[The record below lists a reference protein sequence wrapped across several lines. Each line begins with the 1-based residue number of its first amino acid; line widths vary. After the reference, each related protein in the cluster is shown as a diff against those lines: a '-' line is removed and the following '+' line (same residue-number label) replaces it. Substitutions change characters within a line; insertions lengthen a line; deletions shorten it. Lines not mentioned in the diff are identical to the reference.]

1 MSQQEE
7 HSKQFSSDRRTFLKN
22 SSLTTAGIAVGAS
35 AFSLIGCTEATKNAS
50 STALSGTAITDI
62 CFMNARDLSAAILSK
77 KLSAVQVMNAF
88 YDRIEKVNPIVNALV
103 SLLKREDAIALAQ
116 KADEEL
122 ASGKKVGKLHGFP
135 WCIKDMED
143 AKGFP
148 TTKGCIVYK
157 DYYPEKDDILASR
170 IRGAGAII
178 IGKSNVPEFA
188 AGSNTFNPVF
198 GATLNP
204 YDLKKTCGGS
214 TGGGAVGIA
223 TGMLPIC
230 DGSDA
235 GGSLR
240 NPAAWCNV
248 VGLRPSMGRVP
259 YDYPVGDFIRIPTN
273 GVMGRTAEDAA
284 FLLSVVAG
292 KDYRDPVSLLD
303 DPEIFAKPLDR
314 DFKGTKIAYTTDLG
328 YLEIDKEIA
337 ENVAKAKPVLKSIGC
352 ELTDAYPVLKDVFET
367 NKTLRS
373 LTFNFQLAQIPKEKQ
388 QLIKEP
394 VRWEAE
400 IGGKVTTND
409 IMVAEMR
416 RANICKSINKF
427 LEEYEFLV
435 LPVTQVLPFNVELPF
450 PTEINGKKMN
460 TYLEW
465 MEVVYWVS
473 LTGLPAISV
482 PCGFSKGGLP
492 VGLQIV
498 GRRNDDLGVLQ
509 LAHAFEKAAKIPKPR
524 VPANV

>member
-1 MSQQEE
+1 MEELNSNSQ
-7 HSKQFSSDRRTFLKN
+7 DRREFLK
-22 SSLTTAGIAVGAS
+22 LTGMAS
-35 AFSLIGCTEATKNAS
+35 AAVLVGSSVLSLAS
-50 STALSGTAITDI
+50 CAKGGKEISALDI
-62 CFMNARDLSAAILSK
+62 CFMSAKDLSAAIQSK
-77 KLSAVQVMNAF
+77 ELSAVQVMNAF
-88 YDRIEKVNPIVNALV
+88 YDRIELVNPKVNALV
-103 SLLKREDAIALAQ
+103 SLLKREEAVALAQ

-148 TTKGCIVYK
+148 TTRGCVLFK
-157 DYYPEKDDILASR
+157 DYYPKEDDILASR

-214 TGGGAVGIA
+214 TGGGAVAIA
-223 TGMLPIC
+223 TGMMPIC

-259 YDYPVGDFIRIPTN
+259 YDFPVGDFIRIPTN

-292 KDYRDPVSLLD
+292 RDYRDPVSIME

-328 YLEIDKEIA
+328 YLEIDKEIV

-352 ELTDAYPVLKDVFET
+352 EVTDAYPVFKDVFET

-373 LTFNFQLAQIPKEKQ
+373 LTFSFQLNQIPKEQHK
-388 QLIKEP
+388 LIKEP

-400 IGGKVTTND
+400 LGNNVTTND
-409 IMVAEMR
+409 IMLAQMR

-435 LPVTQVLPFNVELPF
+435 LPVTQVMPFNVELPY
-450 PTEINGKKMN
+450 PADINGKKMN

-473 LTGLPAISV
+473 LTGLPAVSV
-482 PCGFSKGGLP
+482 PCAFSKDGLP

-509 LAHAFEKAAKIPKPR
+509 LAHAFEKAAKVPKPI
-524 VPANV
+524 VPKI